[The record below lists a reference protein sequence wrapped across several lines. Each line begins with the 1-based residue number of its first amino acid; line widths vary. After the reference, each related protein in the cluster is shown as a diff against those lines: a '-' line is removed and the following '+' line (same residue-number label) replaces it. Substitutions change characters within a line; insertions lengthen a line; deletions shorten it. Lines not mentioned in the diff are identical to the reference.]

1 MHIEKISEIIA
12 HFIGLFEMTTEEMRA
27 RTKYAEGAG
36 PDEDG
41 PALPDQDA
49 FTAGFSSNLLL
60 KDYDPGI
67 TYKSGSYDIEYGPA
81 HHLGRIFEESL
92 EKLAAIA
99 AKDIPL
105 PHFGEA
111 TDIVLSGEPELNVFA
126 GPGSAISHV
135 LQVNV
140 LYDDDYLDMT
150 DGIHAPR
157 DTAFVIERL
166 AEFSTK
172 AEVFTPFSDLHRTDT
187 YDGALK
193 IAQDLENYIQNARN
207 TEDSGDTENTEN
219 TEDSGTALLSA
230 DATHSFIRVDPE
242 VNSVYVNGKV
252 EAEIPVLDDFLPDRG
267 LAKIPEEPDDSNS
280 SVNSS
285 VEQTDPSGSS
295 LDVTAGANVVVN
307 VASVINTG
315 VIASVTAIMGDYH
328 QIDAVSQSFVY
339 SDNDEID
346 SALRSSGHSAE
357 EAGTVAK
364 NIAIF
369 QQSTFEASNY
379 AETDAADPTFP
390 TSWRVSVIDG
400 NVCFVQ
406 WVEQY
411 HFVSDNDTMTVTT
424 SGSETTVLTGGN
436 TAINLSSFFG
446 MGMQYDLVIIGGNVL
461 DINSITQI
469 SLLYDN
475 DWVRAEDGADPGA
488 DIQTGNNL
496 IWNFASIH
504 NVGTGSPFEA
514 MPDYMVETQKAIEDR
529 DPNMPE
535 GLSFDVNFQG
545 YAGLNVLYITGNL
558 YDMTIIKQV
567 SILGDSD
574 DVTQAASTLL
584 ENNPGATV
592 TIDTGSNAV
601 VNIAEIIDYDS
612 FGQTTY
618 LAGQLYSDAILIQG
632 GLVEHD
638 TTQPQPA
645 DDRLANEVIAFL
657 DDDDPSGGDS
667 ADGVINAG
675 HDLSWSSHPVDVMQ
689 AMTA

>member
-36 PDEDG
+36 PGEDG

-49 FTAGFSSNLLL
+49 FTAGFSSHLLL

-67 TYKSGSYDIEYGPA
+67 IYKSGSYDIEYGPA
-81 HHLGRIFEESL
+81 HHLGRVFEESL

-99 AKDIPL
+99 ARDIRL

-111 TDIVLSGEPELNVFA
+111 TDIVLSDEPELNVFA
-126 GPGSAISHV
+126 GPGSGISHV

-172 AEVFTPFSDLHRTDT
+172 AEVFTPFSDLQRIDT

-193 IAQDLENYIQNARN
+193 IAQDLENYIQNAQN
-207 TEDSGDTENTEN
+207 TEDSGDTED
-219 TEDSGTALLSA
+219 TEDSGATSPSA

-242 VNSVYVNGKV
+242 INSIYVNGKV

-280 SVNSS
+280 SVG
-285 VEQTDPSGSS
+285 QTEPSGNS

-307 VASVINTG
+307 VAAVINTG
-315 VIASVTAIMGDYH
+315 VIASVTAVMGDYH

-346 SALRSSGHSAE
+346 AALRSSGHSAE
-357 EAGTVAK
+357 EAGTIAK
-364 NIAIF
+364 NIAVF
-369 QQSTFEASNY
+369 QQSTFDTSSH
-379 AETDAADPTFP
+379 AEIDAADPTFP

-400 NVCFVQ
+400 DVSFVQ

-436 TAINLSSFFG
+436 TSINFSSFFG

-475 DWVRAEDGADPGA
+475 DWVRAEDSA

-584 ENNPGATV
+584 KNNPDAMV

-612 FGQTTY
+612 FGQTIY

-667 ADGVINAG
+667 ADGLINAG

>member
-12 HFIGLFEMTTEEMRA
+12 HFIGVFEMTIDEMRL
-27 RTKYAEGAG
+27 RTNYAEGAG
-36 PDEDG
+36 PGADG

-49 FTAGFSSNLLL
+49 FTAAFSSDFQL
-60 KDYDPGI
+60 KDYDPGVI
-67 TYKSGSYDIEYGPA
+67 YQSGSYEIEYGPTR
-81 HHLGRIFEESL
+81 HVGRVLEESV

-105 PHFGEA
+105 PHFGDP
-111 TDIVLSGEPELNVFA
+111 TDIVLSDEPELTVFA

-150 DGIHAPR
+150 NGIHAPR
-157 DTAFVIERL
+157 DTSFVIERL
-166 AEFSTK
+166 ADFSAK
-172 AEVFTPFSDLHRTDT
+172 AEIFTPFSSLHRIDT

-193 IAQDLENYIQNARN
+193 IAEDIETYIQNAQ
-207 TEDSGDTENTEN
+207 N
-219 TEDSGTALLSA
+219 TEDSGTTSLST
-230 DATHSFIRVDPE
+230 DPTHHFVTTDLVGDDPII
-242 VNSVYVNGKV
+242 YVNGKRQ
-252 EAEIPVLDDFLPDRG
+252 ADIPVLDDFLPDRG
-267 LAKIPEEPDDSNS
+267 LAKLQEEADDS
-280 SVNSS
+280 NSS
-285 VEQTDPSGSS
+285 VEQTDPSGNS
-295 LDVTAGANVVVN
+295 LDVTAGANFVVN
-307 VASVINTG
+307 IASVINTG
-315 VIASVTAIMGDYH
+315 VITSVTAVMGNYH
-328 QIDAVSQSFVY
+328 QIDAVSQAFVY
-339 SDNDEID
+339 SDNDEIA
-346 SALRSSGHSAE
+346 STLRSSGHSAE
-357 EAGTVAK
+357 EAGTIAK
-364 NIAIF
+364 NIAVF
-369 QQSTFEASNY
+369 ENSTFAASSH
-379 AETDAADPTFP
+379 ADTDAADPTFP
-390 TSWRVSVIDG
+390 NSWRVNVIDG
-400 NVCFVQ
+400 DVSFVQ
-406 WVEQY
+406 WTEQY
-411 HFVSDNDTMTVTT
+411 HFISDNDTMTVTT
-424 SGSETTVLTGGN
+424 SGSEATVLTGGN
-436 TAINLSSFFG
+436 TSINLSSFFG

-475 DWVRAEDGADPGA
+475 DWVRAEDGVDPGA

-504 NVGTGSPFEA
+504 NVGTGTPFEA
-514 MPDYMVETQKAIEDR
+514 MPDYMIEAQKAIEDR

-584 ENNPGATV
+584 GNNPDATV

-601 VNIAEIIDYDS
+601 INIAEIVDYDS

-638 TTQPQPA
+638 ATQPQSA

-657 DDDDPSGGDS
+657 DDDDPTGGCS

-675 HDLSWSSHPVDVMQ
+675 HDLSWSSAHPADVMQ
-689 AMTA
+689 AMVA

>member
-12 HFIGLFEMTTEEMRA
+12 HFIGLFEMTTDEMRL
-27 RTKYAEGAG
+27 RTNYAEGAG
-36 PDEDG
+36 PGADG

-49 FTAGFSSNLLL
+49 FTAAFSSDLQL

-67 TYKSGSYDIEYGPA
+67 NYKSGSYEIEFGPA
-81 HHLGRIFEESL
+81 RHFGRVFEESL

-99 AKDIPL
+99 GKDIPL
-105 PHFGEA
+105 PHFGDP
-111 TDIVLSGEPELNVFA
+111 TDIVLTDEPELTVFA

-135 LQVNV
+135 LQVNA

-150 DGIHAPR
+150 DGVHAPR
-157 DTAFVIERL
+157 DTSFVIERL
-166 AEFSTK
+166 ADFSTK
-172 AEVFTPFSDLHRTDT
+172 AEIFTPFASLHRTDT

-193 IAQDLENYIQNARN
+193 VAEDLEVYIQNAQ
-207 TEDSGDTENTEN
+207 N
-219 TEDSGTALLSA
+219 TEDSGTTSLGT
-230 DATHSFIRVDPE
+230 DATHEFVRLDPG
-242 VNSVYVNGKV
+242 VNDTVYINGK
-252 EAEIPVLDDFLPDRG
+252 AETDIPVLDDFLPDRG
-267 LAKIPEEPDDSNS
+267 LAKLPEEPDDSNT
-280 SVNSS
+280 S
-285 VEQTDPSGSS
+285 VEQDDPSGNS
-295 LDVTAGANVVVN
+295 LEVTAGANLVVN

-315 VIASVTAIMGDYH
+315 VITSVTAVMGNYH
-328 QIDAVSQSFVY
+328 QVDAISQAFVY
-339 SDNDEID
+339 SDNDEIASTLHSSD
-346 SALRSSGHSAE
+346 RSGEAAE
-357 EAGTVAK
+357 TIAK
-364 NIAIF
+364 NIALF
-369 QQSTFEASNY
+369 EHSTFEASSH
-379 AETDAADPTFP
+379 ADTDATEPTFP
-390 TSWRVSVIDG
+390 NSWRVSVIDG
-400 NVCFVQ
+400 DVSFVQ
-406 WVEQY
+406 WIEQY
-411 HFVSDNDTMTVTT
+411 QFVTDNDTMTVIT

-436 TAINLSSFFG
+436 TSINFSSFFG

-475 DWVRAEDGADPGA
+475 DWVRAEDGVDPGA
-488 DIQTGNNL
+488 DIQTGDNL

-504 NVGTGSPFEA
+504 NVGTDSPFAA
-514 MPDYMVETQKAIEDR
+514 MPDYMAATQKAIEDR

-567 SILGDSD
+567 TILGDSD
-574 DVTQAASTLL
+574 DVTLAASTIL
-584 ENNPGATV
+584 ENNPDATV

-601 VNIAEIIDYDS
+601 VNIAEIVDYDS

-645 DDRLANEVIAFL
+645 DDRLANEVIAFF
-657 DDDDPSGGDS
+657 DNDDPAGGDC

-675 HDLSWSSHPVDVMQ
+675 NDFSWSSTHPADVMQ
-689 AMTA
+689 AMVA

>member
-12 HFIGLFEMTTEEMRA
+12 HFIGLFEMTTDEMRL
-27 RTKYAEGAG
+27 RTNYAEGAG
-36 PDEDG
+36 PGADG

-49 FTAGFSSNLLL
+49 FTAAFSSDLQL

-67 TYKSGSYDIEYGPA
+67 NYKSGSYEIEFGPA
-81 HHLGRIFEESL
+81 RHFGRVFEESL

-99 AKDIPL
+99 GKDIPL
-105 PHFGEA
+105 PHFGDP
-111 TDIVLSGEPELNVFA
+111 TDIVLTDEPELTVFA

-135 LQVNV
+135 LQVNA

-150 DGIHAPR
+150 DGVHAPR
-157 DTAFVIERL
+157 DTSFVIERL
-166 AEFSTK
+166 ADFSTK
-172 AEVFTPFSDLHRTDT
+172 AEIFTPFASLHRTDT

-193 IAQDLENYIQNARN
+193 VAEDLEVYIQNAQ
-207 TEDSGDTENTEN
+207 N
-219 TEDSGTALLSA
+219 TEDSGTTSLGT
-230 DATHSFIRVDPE
+230 DATHEFVRLDPG
-242 VNSVYVNGKV
+242 VNDTVYINGK
-252 EAEIPVLDDFLPDRG
+252 AETDIPVLDDFLPDRG
-267 LAKIPEEPDDSNS
+267 LAKLPEEPDDSNT
-280 SVNSS
+280 S
-285 VEQTDPSGSS
+285 VEQDDPSGTS
-295 LDVTAGANVVVN
+295 LEVTAGANLVVN

-315 VIASVTAIMGDYH
+315 VITSVTAVMGNYH
-328 QIDAVSQSFVY
+328 QVDAISQAFVY
-339 SDNDEID
+339 SDNDEIASTLHSSD
-346 SALRSSGHSAE
+346 RSGEAAE
-357 EAGTVAK
+357 TIAK
-364 NIAIF
+364 NIALF
-369 QQSTFEASNY
+369 EHSTFEASSH
-379 AETDAADPTFP
+379 ADTDATEPTFP
-390 TSWRVSVIDG
+390 NSWRVSVIDG
-400 NVCFVQ
+400 DVSFVQ
-406 WVEQY
+406 WIEQY
-411 HFVSDNDTMTVTT
+411 QFVTDNDTMTVIT

-436 TAINLSSFFG
+436 TSINFSSFFG

-475 DWVRAEDGADPGA
+475 DWVRAEDGVDPGA
-488 DIQTGNNL
+488 DIQTGDNL

-504 NVGTGSPFEA
+504 NVGTDSPFAA
-514 MPDYMVETQKAIEDR
+514 MPDYMAATQKAIEDR

-574 DVTQAASTLL
+574 DVTLAASTIL
-584 ENNPGATV
+584 ENNPDATV

-601 VNIAEIIDYDS
+601 VNIAEIVDYDS

-645 DDRLANEVIAFL
+645 DDRLANEVIAFF
-657 DDDDPSGGDS
+657 DNDDPAGGDC

-675 HDLSWSSHPVDVMQ
+675 NDFSWSSTHPADVMQ
-689 AMTA
+689 AMVA

>member
-12 HFIGLFEMTTEEMRA
+12 HFIGLFEMTTDEMRL
-27 RTKYAEGAG
+27 RTNYAEGAG
-36 PDEDG
+36 PGADG

-49 FTAGFSSNLLL
+49 YTAAFSSDLQL
-60 KDYDPGI
+60 KDYDPGVI
-67 TYKSGSYDIEYGPA
+67 YKSGSYDIEYGPA
-81 HHLGRIFEESL
+81 RHLGRVSEDSL

-105 PHFGEA
+105 PHFGDP
-111 TDIVLSGEPELNVFA
+111 TDIVLTDEPELTVFA
-126 GPGSAISHV
+126 GPGSAISHAI
-135 LQVNV
+135 QVNV

-150 DGIHAPR
+150 SSVHAPR
-157 DTAFVIERL
+157 DTSFVIEQL
-166 AEFSTK
+166 ADFSTK
-172 AEVFTPFSDLHRTDT
+172 AEIFTPFASLHRTDT

-193 IAQDLENYIQNARN
+193 IAEDLESYIQNAQ
-207 TEDSGDTENTEN
+207 N
-219 TEDSGTALLSA
+219 TEDSGTASLGT
-230 DATHSFIRVDPE
+230 DATHNFVRVDPE
-242 VNSVYVNGKV
+242 VNDTVYVNGK
-252 EAEIPVLDDFLPDRG
+252 AETDIPVLDDFLPDRG
-267 LAKIPEEPDDSNS
+267 LAKLQEEPYDN
-280 SVNSS
+280 NTS
-285 VEQTDPSGSS
+285 VEQTDPTGNS
-295 LDVTAGANVVVN
+295 LDVTAGANLLVN

-315 VIASVTAIMGDYH
+315 VIASVTAVMGNYH
-328 QIDAVSQSFVY
+328 QVDAISQTFVY
-339 SDNDEID
+339 SDHDEFA
-346 SALRSSGHSAE
+346 SALHASGHSAE

-364 NIAIF
+364 NIALF
-369 QQSTFEASNY
+369 EHSTFEASSH
-379 AETDAADPTFP
+379 ADTDAAEPTFP
-390 TSWRVSVIDG
+390 SSWRVSVIDG
-400 NVCFVQ
+400 DVSVVQ
-406 WVEQY
+406 WIEQY

-436 TAINLSSFFG
+436 TSINFSSFFG

-475 DWVRAEDGADPGA
+475 DWVRAEDGAD
-488 DIQTGNNL
+488 IQTGNNL

-504 NVGTGSPFEA
+504 NVGTDSPFAA
-514 MPDYMVETQKAIEDR
+514 MPDYIVETQKAIEDR

-567 SILGDSD
+567 SIFGDSD
-574 DVTQAASTLL
+574 DVTQAASAILDI
-584 ENNPGATV
+584 NPDATV

-601 VNIAEIIDYDS
+601 INIAEIVDYDS

-638 TTQPQPA
+638 TTEPQPA

-657 DDDDPSGGDS
+657 DNDDPGGSDS

-675 HDLSWSSHPVDVMQ
+675 HDFSWSSAHPADVMQ
-689 AMTA
+689 AMVA

>member
-12 HFIGLFEMTTEEMRA
+12 HFIGLFEMTTDEMRL
-27 RTKYAEGAG
+27 RTNYAEGAG
-36 PDEDG
+36 PGADG

-49 FTAGFSSNLLL
+49 YTAAFSSDLQLR
-60 KDYDPGI
+60 DYDPGVI
-67 TYKSGSYDIEYGPA
+67 YKSGSYDIEYGPA
-81 HHLGRIFEESL
+81 RHLGRVFEDSL

-105 PHFGEA
+105 PHFGDP
-111 TDIVLSGEPELNVFA
+111 TDIVLTDEPELTVFA
-126 GPGSAISHV
+126 GPGSAISHAI
-135 LQVNV
+135 QVNV

-150 DGIHAPR
+150 SSVHAPR
-157 DTAFVIERL
+157 DTSFVIEQL
-166 AEFSTK
+166 ADFSTK
-172 AEVFTPFSDLHRTDT
+172 AEIFTPFASLHRTDT

-193 IAQDLENYIQNARN
+193 IAEDLESYIQNAQ
-207 TEDSGDTENTEN
+207 N
-219 TEDSGTALLSA
+219 TEDSGTTSLGT
-230 DATHSFIRVDPE
+230 DATHNFVRVDPE
-242 VNSVYVNGKV
+242 VNDTVYVNGK
-252 EAEIPVLDDFLPDRG
+252 AETDIPVLDDFLPDRG
-267 LAKIPEEPDDSNS
+267 LAKLQEEPYDN
-280 SVNSS
+280 NTS
-285 VEQTDPSGSS
+285 VEQTDPTGNS
-295 LDVTAGANVVVN
+295 LDVTAGANLLVN

-315 VIASVTAIMGDYH
+315 VIASVTAVMGNYH
-328 QIDAVSQSFVY
+328 QVDAISQTFVY
-339 SDNDEID
+339 SDHDEFA
-346 SALRSSGHSAE
+346 SALHASGHSAE

-364 NIAIF
+364 NIALF
-369 QQSTFEASNY
+369 EHSTFEASSH
-379 AETDAADPTFP
+379 ADTDAAEPTFP
-390 TSWRVSVIDG
+390 SSWRVSVIDG
-400 NVCFVQ
+400 DVSFVQ
-406 WVEQY
+406 WIEQY

-436 TAINLSSFFG
+436 TSIDFSSFFG

-475 DWVRAEDGADPGA
+475 DCVLAEDGA

-504 NVGTGSPFEA
+504 NVGTDSPFAA
-514 MPDYMVETQKAIEDR
+514 MPDYIVETQKAIEDR

-574 DVTQAASTLL
+574 DVTQAASAILDI
-584 ENNPGATV
+584 NPDATV

-601 VNIAEIIDYDS
+601 INIAEIVDYDS

-638 TTQPQPA
+638 TTEPQPA

-657 DDDDPSGGDS
+657 DNDDPGGSDS

-675 HDLSWSSHPVDVMQ
+675 HDFSWSSAHPADVMQ
-689 AMTA
+689 AMVA

>member
-36 PDEDG
+36 PGEDG

-49 FTAGFSSNLLL
+49 FTSAFSSNLQL

-67 TYKSGSYDIEYGPA
+67 IYNSGSYEIEFGPA
-81 HHLGRIFEESL
+81 RHLGRVFEESL

-105 PHFGEA
+105 PHFGSP
-111 TDIVLSGEPELNVFA
+111 TDIVLSDEPELNVFA
-126 GPGSAISHV
+126 GPGSSISHV

-150 DGIHAPR
+150 DGIHAAR
-157 DTAFVIERL
+157 DTSFVIERL
-166 AEFSTK
+166 AEFSTA
-172 AEVFTPFSDLHRTDT
+172 AELYTPFSDLHRTDT

-193 IAQDLENYIQNARN
+193 IAQDIENYIQNAKN
-207 TEDSGDTENTEN
+207 TEDGKDSEDSGDSEATP
-219 TEDSGTALLSA
+219 LSA
-230 DATHSFIRVDPE
+230 DATHDFIRIDPE
-242 VNSVYVNGKV
+242 VNGAVYINGKV
-252 EAEIPVLDDFLPDRG
+252 EADIPVLDDFLPDRG
-267 LAKIPEEPDDSNS
+267 LAKLPEEPDDSNS
-280 SVNSS
+280 SV
-285 VEQTDPSGSS
+285 EQTDPGGNS

-315 VIASVTAIMGDYH
+315 VIASVTAVMGNYH
-328 QIDAVSQSFVY
+328 QVDAVSQSFVY
-339 SDNDEID
+339 SDHDEIA
-346 SALRSSGHSAE
+346 SALCSSGYSAE

-364 NIAIF
+364 NIAVF
-369 QQSTFEASNY
+369 QQSTFEASSH

-400 NVCFVQ
+400 DVSFVQ

-411 HFVSDNDTMTVTT
+411 HFISDNDTMTVTT

-436 TAINLSSFFG
+436 TSINFSSFFG

-475 DWVRAEDGADPGA
+475 DWVRAENDADPGA
-488 DIQTGNNL
+488 DIETGNNL

-504 NVGTGSPFEA
+504 NVGTGSFEA
-514 MPDYMVETQKAIEDR
+514 MPDYMVEAQKAIEDH

-535 GLSFDVNFQG
+535 GLSFDANFQG

-574 DVTQAASTLL
+574 DVTLAASTLI
-584 ENNPGATV
+584 ENNPDATV

-601 VNIAEIIDYDS
+601 INIAEIVDYDS
-612 FGQTTY
+612 FGDTTY

-657 DDDDPSGGDS
+657 DDDDPAGGDS

-675 HDLSWSSHPVDVMQ
+675 HDLSWSSGHPDVMQ
-689 AMTA
+689 AMVA

>member
-12 HFIGLFEMTTEEMRA
+12 HFIGLFEMTTDEMRL
-27 RTKYAEGAG
+27 RTNYAEGAG
-36 PDEDG
+36 PGADG

-49 FTAGFSSNLLL
+49 YTAAFSSDLQL
-60 KDYDPGI
+60 KDYDPGVI
-67 TYKSGSYDIEYGPA
+67 YKSASYDIEYGPA
-81 HHLGRIFEESL
+81 RHLGRVFEDSI

-105 PHFGEA
+105 PHFGDP
-111 TDIVLSGEPELNVFA
+111 TDIVLTDEPELTVFA
-126 GPGSAISHV
+126 GPGSAISHAI
-135 LQVNV
+135 QVNV

-150 DGIHAPR
+150 SSVHASR
-157 DTAFVIERL
+157 DMSFVIEQL
-166 AEFSTK
+166 ADLSTK
-172 AEVFTPFSDLHRTDT
+172 AEIFTPFASLHRTDT

-193 IAQDLENYIQNARN
+193 IAEDLESYIQNAQ
-207 TEDSGDTENTEN
+207 N
-219 TEDSGTALLSA
+219 TEDSGTTSLGT
-230 DATHSFIRVDPE
+230 DATHNFVRVDPE
-242 VNSVYVNGKV
+242 VNDTVYVNGK
-252 EAEIPVLDDFLPDRG
+252 AETDIPVLDDFLPDRG
-267 LAKIPEEPDDSNS
+267 LAKLQEEPDDN
-280 SVNSS
+280 NTS
-285 VEQTDPSGSS
+285 VEQTDPTGNS
-295 LDVTAGANVVVN
+295 LDVTAGANLLVN

-315 VIASVTAIMGDYH
+315 VIASVTAVMGNYH
-328 QIDAVSQSFVY
+328 QVDAISQTFVY
-339 SDNDEID
+339 SDHDEFA
-346 SALRSSGHSAE
+346 SALHASGHSAE

-364 NIAIF
+364 NIALF
-369 QQSTFEASNY
+369 EHSTFEASSH
-379 AETDAADPTFP
+379 ADTDAAEPTFP
-390 TSWRVSVIDG
+390 SSWRVSVIDG
-400 NVCFVQ
+400 DVSVVQ
-406 WVEQY
+406 WIEQY

-436 TAINLSSFFG
+436 TSINFSSFFG

-475 DWVRAEDGADPGA
+475 DWVRAEDGAD
-488 DIQTGNNL
+488 IQTGNNL

-504 NVGTGSPFEA
+504 NVGTDSPFAA
-514 MPDYMVETQKAIEDR
+514 MPDYIVETQKAIEDR

-574 DVTQAASTLL
+574 DVTQAASAILDI
-584 ENNPGATV
+584 NPDATV

-601 VNIAEIIDYDS
+601 INIAEIVDYDS

-638 TTQPQPA
+638 TTEPQPA

-657 DDDDPSGGDS
+657 DNDDPGGSDS
-667 ADGVINAG
+667 EDGVINAG
-675 HDLSWSSHPVDVMQ
+675 HDFSWSSAHPADVMQ
-689 AMTA
+689 AMVA

>member
-36 PDEDG
+36 AGEDG
-41 PALPDQDA
+41 PVLPDQDA
-49 FTAGFSSNLLL
+49 FTAAFTSNLQL
-60 KDYDPGI
+60 KDYDPEVI
-67 TYKSGSYDIEYGPA
+67 YKSGSYEIEFGPSR
-81 HHLGRIFEESL
+81 HLGRVFEESI

-99 AKDIPL
+99 ARDIPL
-105 PHFGEA
+105 PHFGSP
-111 TDIVLSGEPELNVFA
+111 TDIVLSDEPELNVFA

-150 DGIHAPR
+150 DGIHAAR
-157 DTAFVIERL
+157 DTSFVTERL
-166 AEFSTK
+166 AEFGTK
-172 AEVFTPFSDLHRTDT
+172 AEVFTPFSDLHRTDS

-193 IAQDLENYIQNARN
+193 IAQELESYIQNARDAQDAEKVQN
-207 TEDSGDTENTEN
+207 ENS
-219 TEDSGTALLSA
+219 EDSGTTPPST
-230 DATHSFIRVDPE
+230 DATHDFIRLDPE
-242 VNSVYVNGKV
+242 VNGPVYVNGKI

-267 LAKIPEEPDDSNS
+267 LAKIPEEPDDSH
-280 SVNSS
+280 SS
-285 VEQTDPSGSS
+285 VEHTDPSGNS
-295 LDVTAGANVVVN
+295 LEVTAGANFVIN
-307 VASVINTG
+307 VASVINTA
-315 VIASVTAIMGDYH
+315 VITSVTAVMGDYH
-328 QIDAVSQSFVY
+328 QVDAVSQSFVY
-339 SDNDEID
+339 SDNDDIA
-346 SALRSSGHSAE
+346 SALRASAHSAE

-364 NIAIF
+364 NIAVF
-369 QQSTFEASNY
+369 QQSTFEASSH

-400 NVCFVQ
+400 DVSFVQ
-406 WVEQY
+406 WIEQY

-488 DIQTGNNL
+488 DIETGDNL

-558 YDMTIIKQV
+558 YDMTVIKQV

-584 ENNPGATV
+584 KNNPDATV

-638 TTQPQPA
+638 TTQPHQA

-657 DDDDPSGGDS
+657 NDDDPAGGDS

-675 HDLSWSSHPVDVMQ
+675 HDLSWSSAHPADVMQ
-689 AMTA
+689 AVVA

>member
-12 HFIGLFEMTTEEMRA
+12 HFIGLFEMTTDEMRL
-27 RTKYAEGAG
+27 RTNYAEGAG
-36 PDEDG
+36 PGADG

-49 FTAGFSSNLLL
+49 FTAAFSSDLQL

-67 TYKSGSYDIEYGPA
+67 DYKSGSYEIEFGPA
-81 HHLGRIFEESL
+81 RHFGRVFEESL

-99 AKDIPL
+99 GKDIPL
-105 PHFGEA
+105 PHFGDP
-111 TDIVLSGEPELNVFA
+111 TDIVLTDEPELTIFA

-135 LQVNV
+135 LQVNA

-150 DGIHAPR
+150 DGVHAPR
-157 DTAFVIERL
+157 DTSFVIEQL
-166 AEFSTK
+166 ADFSTK
-172 AEVFTPFSDLHRTDT
+172 AEIFTPFASLHRTDT

-193 IAQDLENYIQNARN
+193 VAEDLEVYIQNAQ
-207 TEDSGDTENTEN
+207 N
-219 TEDSGTALLSA
+219 TEDSGTTSLRT
-230 DATHSFIRVDPE
+230 DATHEFVRLDPG
-242 VNSVYVNGKV
+242 VNDTVYINGK
-252 EAEIPVLDDFLPDRG
+252 AETDMPVLDDFLPDRG
-267 LAKIPEEPDDSNS
+267 LAKLPEEPDDSNT
-280 SVNSS
+280 S
-285 VEQTDPSGSS
+285 VEQDDPSGNS
-295 LDVTAGANVVVN
+295 LEVTAGANLVVN

-315 VIASVTAIMGDYH
+315 VITSVTAVMGNYH
-328 QIDAVSQSFVY
+328 QVDAISQAFVY
-339 SDNDEID
+339 SDNDEIASTLHSSD
-346 SALRSSGHSAE
+346 RSGEAAE
-357 EAGTVAK
+357 TIAK
-364 NIAIF
+364 NIALF
-369 QQSTFEASNY
+369 EHSTFEASSHTD
-379 AETDAADPTFP
+379 TDAAEPTFP
-390 TSWRVSVIDG
+390 NSWRVSVIDG
-400 NVCFVQ
+400 DVSFVQ
-406 WVEQY
+406 WIEQY
-411 HFVSDNDTMTVTT
+411 HFVTDNDTMTVTT
-424 SGSETTVLTGGN
+424 SGSESTVLTGGN
-436 TAINLSSFFG
+436 TSINFSSFFQ
-446 MGMQYDLVIIGGNVL
+446 MGLQYDLVIIGGNVL

-475 DWVRAEDGADPGA
+475 DWVRAQDGVDPGA
-488 DIQTGNNL
+488 DIQTGDNL

-504 NVGTGSPFEA
+504 NVGTDSPFAA
-514 MPDYMVETQKAIEDR
+514 MPDYMAATQKAIEDR

-574 DVTQAASTLL
+574 DVTLAASTIL
-584 ENNPGATV
+584 ENNPDATV

-601 VNIAEIIDYDS
+601 VNIAEIVDYDS

-657 DDDDPSGGDS
+657 DNDDPAGGDC

-675 HDLSWSSHPVDVMQ
+675 NDFSWSSTHPADVMQ
-689 AMTA
+689 AMVA

>member
-36 PDEDG
+36 PGEDG

-49 FTAGFSSNLLL
+49 FTAGFSSHLLL

-67 TYKSGSYDIEYGPA
+67 IYKSGSYDIEYGPA
-81 HHLGRIFEESL
+81 HHLGRVFEESL

-99 AKDIPL
+99 ARDIRL

-111 TDIVLSGEPELNVFA
+111 TDIVLSDEPELNVFA
-126 GPGSAISHV
+126 GPGSGISHV

-172 AEVFTPFSDLHRTDT
+172 AEVFTPFSDLQRIDT

-193 IAQDLENYIQNARN
+193 IAQDLENYIQNAQN
-207 TEDSGDTENTEN
+207 TEDSGDTED
-219 TEDSGTALLSA
+219 TEDSGATSSSA

-242 VNSVYVNGKV
+242 INSIYVNGKV

-280 SVNSS
+280 SVG
-285 VEQTDPSGSS
+285 QTEPSGNS

-307 VASVINTG
+307 VAAVINTG
-315 VIASVTAIMGDYH
+315 VIASVTAVMGDYH

-346 SALRSSGHSAE
+346 AALRSSGHSAE
-357 EAGTVAK
+357 EAGTIAK
-364 NIAIF
+364 NIAVF
-369 QQSTFEASNY
+369 QQSTFDTSSH
-379 AETDAADPTFP
+379 AEIDAADPTFP

-400 NVCFVQ
+400 DVSFVQ

-436 TAINLSSFFG
+436 TSINFSSFFG

-475 DWVRAEDGADPGA
+475 DWVRAEDGA

-584 ENNPGATV
+584 KNNPDAMV

-612 FGQTTY
+612 FGQTIY

-667 ADGVINAG
+667 ADGLINAG

>member
-27 RTKYAEGAG
+27 RTKFAEGTGAG
-36 PDEDG
+36 DDG
-41 PALPDQDA
+41 PVLPDQDA
-49 FTAGFSSNLLL
+49 FTAAFTSNLQL
-60 KDYDPGI
+60 KDYDPEI
-67 TYKSGSYDIEYGPA
+67 IYKGGSYEIEFGPSR
-81 HHLGRIFEESL
+81 HLGRVFEESI

-99 AKDIPL
+99 ARDIPL
-105 PHFGEA
+105 PHFGSP
-111 TDIVLSGEPELNVFA
+111 TDIVLSNEPELNVFA

-150 DGIHAPR
+150 DGNHAAR
-157 DTAFVIERL
+157 DTSFVTERL
-166 AEFSTK
+166 AEFGTK
-172 AEVFTPFSDLHRTDT
+172 AEVFTPFSDLHRTDS

-193 IAQDLENYIQNARN
+193 IAQDLESYIHNARDTKDAAN
-207 TEDSGDTENTEN
+207 VQDEDSESCGATPPST
-219 TEDSGTALLSA
+219 
-230 DATHSFIRVDPE
+230 DATHDFIRLDPE
-242 VNSVYVNGKV
+242 VNGPVYVNGKI

-267 LAKIPEEPDDSNS
+267 LAKLPEEPDDSNS
-280 SVNSS
+280 SV
-285 VEQTDPSGSS
+285 EQTDPSGNS
-295 LDVTAGANVVVN
+295 LEVTAGANFVIN
-307 VASVINTG
+307 VASVINTA
-315 VIASVTAIMGDYH
+315 VITSVTAVMGDYH
-328 QIDAVSQSFVY
+328 QVDAVSQSFVY
-339 SDNDEID
+339 SDNDDIA
-346 SALRSSGHSAE
+346 SALRASAHSAE

-364 NIAIF
+364 NIAVF
-369 QQSTFEASNY
+369 QQSTFEASSH

-400 NVCFVQ
+400 DVSFVQ

-436 TAINLSSFFG
+436 TSINLSSFFG

-488 DIQTGNNL
+488 DIETGDNL

-504 NVGTGSPFEA
+504 NVGAGSPFEA
-514 MPDYMVETQKAIEDR
+514 MPDYMIETQKAIEDR

-558 YDMTIIKQV
+558 YDMTVIKQV

-584 ENNPGATV
+584 KNNPDATV

-638 TTQPQPA
+638 TTQPHQA

-657 DDDDPSGGDS
+657 NDDDPAAGDS

-675 HDLSWSSHPVDVMQ
+675 HDLSWSSAHPADVMQ
-689 AMTA
+689 AVVA

>member
-12 HFIGLFEMTTEEMRA
+12 HFIGLFEMTTDEMRL
-27 RTKYAEGAG
+27 RTNYAEGAG
-36 PDEDG
+36 PGADG
-41 PALPDQDA
+41 PVLPDQDA
-49 FTAGFSSNLLL
+49 YTAAFSSDLQLQ
-60 KDYDPGI
+60 DYDPGVI
-67 TYKSGSYDIEYGPA
+67 YKSGSYDIEYGPA
-81 HHLGRIFEESL
+81 RHLGRVFEDSL

-105 PHFGEA
+105 PHFGDPS
-111 TDIVLSGEPELNVFA
+111 DIVLTDEPELTVFA

-140 LYDDDYLDMT
+140 LYDDDHLDMT
-150 DGIHAPR
+150 DGFHAPR
-157 DTAFVIERL
+157 DTSFVIERL
-166 AEFSTK
+166 AEFSTQ
-172 AEVFTPFSDLHRTDT
+172 AEIFAPFAGLHRTDT

-193 IAQDLENYIQNARN
+193 IAEDIESYIQNAQN
-207 TEDSGDTENTEN
+207 TEDR
-219 TEDSGTALLSA
+219 GTTSPST
-230 DATHSFIRVDPE
+230 DATHHFVTTDPAGDGPT
-242 VNSVYVNGKV
+242 VYVNG
-252 EAEIPVLDDFLPDRG
+252 ERQADIPVLDDFLPDRG
-267 LAKIPEEPDDSNS
+267 LAKLQEEPDDS
-280 SVNSS
+280 NSS
-285 VEQTDPSGSS
+285 VEQTDPSGNS
-295 LDVTAGANVVVN
+295 LDVTAGANLLVN

-315 VIASVTAIMGDYH
+315 VITSVTAVMGNYH
-328 QIDAVSQSFVY
+328 QIDAISQAFVY
-339 SDNDEID
+339 SDNDEIA
-346 SALRSSGHSAE
+346 STLRSSGHSAE
-357 EAGTVAK
+357 EAGTIAK
-364 NIAIF
+364 NIAVF
-369 QQSTFEASNY
+369 ENSTFAASSH
-379 AETDAADPTFP
+379 ADTDAAEPTFP
-390 TSWRVSVIDG
+390 NSWRVSVIDG
-400 NVCFVQ
+400 DVSFVQ
-406 WVEQY
+406 WIEQY
-411 HFVSDNDTMTVTT
+411 HFVSDNDTMTVTA
-424 SGSETTVLTGGN
+424 SGSEATVLTGGN
-436 TAINLSSFFG
+436 TSINFSSFFG

-475 DWVRAEDGADPGA
+475 DWVRAGDGVDPGA

-504 NVGTGSPFEA
+504 NVGTDSPFAA
-514 MPDYMVETQKAIEDR
+514 MPDYMVEAQKAIEDR

-574 DVTQAASTLL
+574 DVTQAASAILD
-584 ENNPGATV
+584 NNPDATV

-601 VNIAEIIDYDS
+601 INIAEIVDYDS

-657 DDDDPSGGDS
+657 DNDDPGGSDS

-675 HDLSWSSHPVDVMQ
+675 HDFSWSSAHPTDVMQ
-689 AMTA
+689 AMVA

>member
-12 HFIGLFEMTTEEMRA
+12 HFIGLFEMTTDEMRL
-27 RTKYAEGAG
+27 RTNYAEGAG
-36 PDEDG
+36 PGADG

-49 FTAGFSSNLLL
+49 FTAAFSSDLQL

-67 TYKSGSYDIEYGPA
+67 NYKSGSYEIEFGPA
-81 HHLGRIFEESL
+81 RHFGRVFEESL

-99 AKDIPL
+99 GKDIPL
-105 PHFGEA
+105 PHFGDP
-111 TDIVLSGEPELNVFA
+111 TDIVLTDEPELTVFA

-135 LQVNV
+135 LQVNA

-150 DGIHAPR
+150 DGVHAPR
-157 DTAFVIERL
+157 DTSFVIERL
-166 AEFSTK
+166 ADFSTK
-172 AEVFTPFSDLHRTDT
+172 AEIFTPFASLHRTDT

-193 IAQDLENYIQNARN
+193 VAEDLEVYIQTAQ
-207 TEDSGDTENTEN
+207 N
-219 TEDSGTALLSA
+219 TEDSGTTSLGT
-230 DATHSFIRVDPE
+230 DATHEFVRLDPG
-242 VNSVYVNGKV
+242 VNDTVYINGK
-252 EAEIPVLDDFLPDRG
+252 AETDIPVLDDFLPDRG
-267 LAKIPEEPDDSNS
+267 LAKLPEEPDDSNT
-280 SVNSS
+280 S
-285 VEQTDPSGSS
+285 VEQDDPSGNS
-295 LDVTAGANVVVN
+295 LEVTAGANLVVN

-315 VIASVTAIMGDYH
+315 VITSVTAVMGNYH
-328 QIDAVSQSFVY
+328 QVDAISQAFVY
-339 SDNDEID
+339 SDNDEIASTLHSSD
-346 SALRSSGHSAE
+346 RSGEAAE
-357 EAGTVAK
+357 TIAK
-364 NIAIF
+364 NIALF
-369 QQSTFEASNY
+369 EHSTFEASSH
-379 AETDAADPTFP
+379 ADTDAAEPTFP
-390 TSWRVSVIDG
+390 NSWRVSVIDG
-400 NVCFVQ
+400 DVSFVQ
-406 WVEQY
+406 WIEQY
-411 HFVSDNDTMTVTT
+411 QFVTDNDTMTVIT

-436 TAINLSSFFG
+436 TSINFSSFFG

-475 DWVRAEDGADPGA
+475 DWVRAEDGVDPGA
-488 DIQTGNNL
+488 DIQTGDNL

-504 NVGTGSPFEA
+504 NVGTDSPFAA
-514 MPDYMVETQKAIEDR
+514 MPDYMAATQKAIEDR

-574 DVTQAASTLL
+574 DVTLAASTIL
-584 ENNPGATV
+584 ENNPDATV

-601 VNIAEIIDYDS
+601 VNIAEIVDYDS

-645 DDRLANEVIAFL
+645 DDRLANEVIAFF
-657 DDDDPSGGDS
+657 DNDDPAGGDC

-675 HDLSWSSHPVDVMQ
+675 NDFSWSSTHPADVMQ
-689 AMTA
+689 AMVA

>member
-12 HFIGLFEMTTEEMRA
+12 HFIGLFEMTTDEMRL
-27 RTKYAEGAG
+27 RTNYAEGAG
-36 PDEDG
+36 PGADG

-49 FTAGFSSNLLL
+49 YTAAFSSDLQL
-60 KDYDPGI
+60 KDYDPGVI
-67 TYKSGSYDIEYGPA
+67 YKSASYDIEYGPA
-81 HHLGRIFEESL
+81 RHLGRVFEDSI

-105 PHFGEA
+105 PHFGDP
-111 TDIVLSGEPELNVFA
+111 TDIVLTDEPELTVFA
-126 GPGSAISHV
+126 GPGSAISHAI
-135 LQVNV
+135 QVNV

-150 DGIHAPR
+150 SSVHASR
-157 DTAFVIERL
+157 DTSFVIEQL
-166 AEFSTK
+166 ADLSTK
-172 AEVFTPFSDLHRTDT
+172 AENFTPFASLHRTDT

-193 IAQDLENYIQNARN
+193 IAEDLESYIQNAQ
-207 TEDSGDTENTEN
+207 N
-219 TEDSGTALLSA
+219 TEDSGTTSLGT
-230 DATHSFIRVDPE
+230 DATHNFVRVDPE
-242 VNSVYVNGKV
+242 VNDTVYVNGK
-252 EAEIPVLDDFLPDRG
+252 AETDIPVLDDFLPDRG
-267 LAKIPEEPDDSNS
+267 LAKLQEEPDDN
-280 SVNSS
+280 NTS
-285 VEQTDPSGSS
+285 VEQTDPTGNS
-295 LDVTAGANVVVN
+295 LDVTAGANLLVN

-315 VIASVTAIMGDYH
+315 VIASVTAVMGNYH
-328 QIDAVSQSFVY
+328 QVDAISQTFVY
-339 SDNDEID
+339 SDHDEFA
-346 SALRSSGHSAE
+346 SALHASGHSAE

-364 NIAIF
+364 NIALF
-369 QQSTFEASNY
+369 EHSTFEASSH
-379 AETDAADPTFP
+379 ADTDAAEPTFP
-390 TSWRVSVIDG
+390 SSWRVSVIDG
-400 NVCFVQ
+400 DVSVVQ
-406 WVEQY
+406 WIEQY

-436 TAINLSSFFG
+436 TSINFSSFFG

-475 DWVRAEDGADPGA
+475 DWVRAEDGAD
-488 DIQTGNNL
+488 IQTGNNL

-504 NVGTGSPFEA
+504 NVGTDSPFAA
-514 MPDYMVETQKAIEDR
+514 MPDYIVETQKAIEDR

-574 DVTQAASTLL
+574 DVTQAASAILDI
-584 ENNPGATV
+584 NPDATV

-601 VNIAEIIDYDS
+601 INIAEIVDYDS

-638 TTQPQPA
+638 TTEPQPA

-657 DDDDPSGGDS
+657 DNDDPGGSDS
-667 ADGVINAG
+667 EDGVINAG
-675 HDLSWSSHPVDVMQ
+675 HDFSWSSAHPADVMQ
-689 AMTA
+689 AMVA

>member
-12 HFIGLFEMTTEEMRA
+12 HFIGLFETTTEEMRA
-27 RTKYAEGAG
+27 RTNYAEGAG
-36 PDEDG
+36 PGDDG

-49 FTAGFSSNLLL
+49 FTAGFSSNLQL
-60 KDYDPGI
+60 KDYDPAI
-67 TYKSGSYDIEYGPA
+67 IYKSGSYDIEYGPA
-81 HHLGRIFEESL
+81 RHLGRVFEESI

-99 AKDIPL
+99 ARDIPL
-105 PHFGEA
+105 PHFGA
-111 TDIVLSGEPELNVFA
+111 PTDIILSDEPELNVFA

-135 LQVNV
+135 VQVNV

-157 DTAFVIERL
+157 DTSFVIERL
-166 AEFSTK
+166 AEFSTQ
-172 AEVFTPFSDLHRTDT
+172 AEIFTPFADLHRTDT

-193 IAQDLENYIQNARN
+193 IAQDLESDIQNAHN
-207 TEDSGDTENTEN
+207 SEDGGDSEDSGATPP
-219 TEDSGTALLSA
+219 SA
-230 DATHSFIRVDPE
+230 DATHDFIRIDPE
-242 VNSVYVNGKV
+242 INTAYVNGKV
-252 EAEIPVLDDFLPDRG
+252 EADIPVLDDFLPDRG
-267 LAKIPEEPDDSNS
+267 LAKLPEEPHDSNS
-280 SVNSS
+280 SV
-285 VEQTDPSGSS
+285 ELTDPSGNS
-295 LDVTAGANVVVN
+295 LEVTTGANFLVN

-315 VIASVTAIMGDYH
+315 VIASVTAVMGNYH

-339 SDNDEID
+339 SDNDEIA

-364 NIAIF
+364 NIAVF
-369 QQSTFEASNY
+369 QQSTFEASSHG
-379 AETDAADPTFP
+379 ESDAADPTFP

-400 NVCFVQ
+400 DVSFVQ

-436 TAINLSSFFG
+436 TSINLSSFFG
-446 MGMQYDLVIIGGNVL
+446 MGMQYDLVIVGGNVL

-475 DWVRAEDGADPGA
+475 DWVRAGDGAGPGA
-488 DIQTGNNL
+488 DIQTGGNL
-496 IWNFASIH
+496 IWNYASIH

-535 GLSFDVNFQG
+535 GLTFDVNFQG

-584 ENNPGATV
+584 ANNLDATV
-592 TIDTGSNAV
+592 TIDTGSNAI

-632 GLVEHD
+632 GLIEHD
-638 TTQPQPA
+638 TTQPHQA

-657 DDDDPSGGDS
+657 NDDDPAGGDS
-667 ADGVINAG
+667 ADGVLNAG
-675 HDLSWSSHPVDVMQ
+675 HDLSWSSAHPADVMQ

>member
-12 HFIGLFEMTTEEMRA
+12 HFIGLFEMTTDEMRL
-27 RTKYAEGAG
+27 RTNYAEGAG
-36 PDEDG
+36 PGADG

-49 FTAGFSSNLLL
+49 YTAAFSSDLQLR
-60 KDYDPGI
+60 DYDPGVI
-67 TYKSGSYDIEYGPA
+67 YKSGSYDIEYGPA
-81 HHLGRIFEESL
+81 RHLGRVFEDSL

-105 PHFGEA
+105 PHFGDP
-111 TDIVLSGEPELNVFA
+111 TDIVLTDEPELTVFA
-126 GPGSAISHV
+126 GPGSAISHAI
-135 LQVNV
+135 QVNV

-150 DGIHAPR
+150 SSVHAPR
-157 DTAFVIERL
+157 DTSFVIEQL
-166 AEFSTK
+166 ADFSTK
-172 AEVFTPFSDLHRTDT
+172 AEIFTPFASLHRTDT

-193 IAQDLENYIQNARN
+193 IAEDLESYIQNAQ
-207 TEDSGDTENTEN
+207 N
-219 TEDSGTALLSA
+219 TEDSGTTSLGT
-230 DATHSFIRVDPE
+230 DATHNFVRVDPE
-242 VNSVYVNGKV
+242 VNDTVYVNGK
-252 EAEIPVLDDFLPDRG
+252 AETDIPVLDDFLPDRG
-267 LAKIPEEPDDSNS
+267 LAKLQEEPYDN
-280 SVNSS
+280 NTS
-285 VEQTDPSGSS
+285 VEQTDPTGNS
-295 LDVTAGANVVVN
+295 LDVTAGANLLVN

-315 VIASVTAIMGDYH
+315 VIASVTAVMGNYH
-328 QIDAVSQSFVY
+328 QVDAISQTFVY
-339 SDNDEID
+339 SDHDEFA
-346 SALRSSGHSAE
+346 SALHASGHSAE

-364 NIAIF
+364 NIALF
-369 QQSTFEASNY
+369 EHSTFEASSH
-379 AETDAADPTFP
+379 ADTDAAEPMFP
-390 TSWRVSVIDG
+390 SSWRVSVIDG
-400 NVCFVQ
+400 DVSFVQ
-406 WVEQY
+406 WIEQY

-436 TAINLSSFFG
+436 TSIDFSSFFG

-475 DWVRAEDGADPGA
+475 DCVLAEDGA

-504 NVGTGSPFEA
+504 NVGTDSPFAA
-514 MPDYMVETQKAIEDR
+514 MPDYIVETQKAIEDR

-574 DVTQAASTLL
+574 DVTQAASAILDI
-584 ENNPGATV
+584 NPDATV

-601 VNIAEIIDYDS
+601 INIAEIVDYDS

-638 TTQPQPA
+638 TTEPQPA

-657 DDDDPSGGDS
+657 DNDDPGGSDS

-675 HDLSWSSHPVDVMQ
+675 HDFSWSSAHPADVMQ
-689 AMTA
+689 AMVA

>member
-36 PDEDG
+36 PGEDG

-49 FTAGFSSNLLL
+49 FTAGFSSHLLL

-67 TYKSGSYDIEYGPA
+67 IYKSGSYDIEYGPA
-81 HHLGRIFEESL
+81 HHLGRVFEESL

-99 AKDIPL
+99 ARDIRL

-111 TDIVLSGEPELNVFA
+111 TDIVLSDEPELNVFA
-126 GPGSAISHV
+126 GPGSGISHV

-172 AEVFTPFSDLHRTDT
+172 AEVFTPFSDLQRIDT
-187 YDGALK
+187 YDDALK
-193 IAQDLENYIQNARN
+193 IAQDLENYIQNAQN
-207 TEDSGDTENTEN
+207 TEDSGDTED
-219 TEDSGTALLSA
+219 TEDSGATSPSA

-242 VNSVYVNGKV
+242 INSICVNGKV

-280 SVNSS
+280 SVG
-285 VEQTDPSGSS
+285 QTEPSGNS

-307 VASVINTG
+307 VAAVINTG
-315 VIASVTAIMGDYH
+315 VIASVTAVMGDYH

-346 SALRSSGHSAE
+346 AALRSSGHSAE
-357 EAGTVAK
+357 EAGTIAK
-364 NIAIF
+364 NIAVF
-369 QQSTFEASNY
+369 QQSTFDTSSR
-379 AETDAADPTFP
+379 AEIDAADPTFP

-400 NVCFVQ
+400 DVSFVQ

-436 TAINLSSFFG
+436 TSINFSSFFG

-475 DWVRAEDGADPGA
+475 DWVRAEDGA

-584 ENNPGATV
+584 KNNPDAMV

-612 FGQTTY
+612 FGQTIY

-667 ADGVINAG
+667 ADGLINAG

-689 AMTA
+689 AITA

>member
-12 HFIGLFEMTTEEMRA
+12 HFIGLFEMTTDEMRL
-27 RTKYAEGAG
+27 RTNYAEGAG
-36 PDEDG
+36 PGADG

-49 FTAGFSSNLLL
+49 FTAAFSSDLQL

-67 TYKSGSYDIEYGPA
+67 NYKSGSYEIEFGPA
-81 HHLGRIFEESL
+81 RHFGRVFEESL

-99 AKDIPL
+99 GKDIPL
-105 PHFGEA
+105 PHFGDP
-111 TDIVLSGEPELNVFA
+111 TDTVLTDEPELTVFA

-135 LQVNV
+135 LQVNA

-150 DGIHAPR
+150 DGVHAPR
-157 DTAFVIERL
+157 DTSFVIERL
-166 AEFSTK
+166 ADFSTK
-172 AEVFTPFSDLHRTDT
+172 AEIFTPFASLHRTDT

-193 IAQDLENYIQNARN
+193 IAEDLESYIQNAQ
-207 TEDSGDTENTEN
+207 N
-219 TEDSGTALLSA
+219 TEDSGTTSLGT
-230 DATHSFIRVDPE
+230 DATHEFIRLDPE
-242 VNSVYVNGKV
+242 VNDTVYINGK
-252 EAEIPVLDDFLPDRG
+252 AETDIPVLDDFLPDRG
-267 LAKIPEEPDDSNS
+267 LAKLPEEPDDSNT
-280 SVNSS
+280 S
-285 VEQTDPSGSS
+285 VEQDDPSGTS
-295 LDVTAGANVVVN
+295 LEVTAGANLVVN
-307 VASVINTG
+307 VASVINTS
-315 VIASVTAIMGDYH
+315 VITSVTAVMGNYH
-328 QIDAVSQSFVY
+328 QVDAISQAFVY
-339 SDNDEID
+339 SDNDEIASTLHSSD
-346 SALRSSGHSAE
+346 RSGEAAE
-357 EAGTVAK
+357 TIAK
-364 NIAIF
+364 NIALF
-369 QQSTFEASNY
+369 EHSTFEASSH
-379 AETDAADPTFP
+379 ADTDATEPTFP
-390 TSWRVSVIDG
+390 NSWRVSVIDG
-400 NVCFVQ
+400 DVSFVQ
-406 WVEQY
+406 WIEQY
-411 HFVSDNDTMTVTT
+411 QFVTDNDTMTVIT

-436 TAINLSSFFG
+436 TSINFSSFFG

-475 DWVRAEDGADPGA
+475 DWVRAEDGVDPGA
-488 DIQTGNNL
+488 DIQTGDNL

-504 NVGTGSPFEA
+504 NVGTDSPFAA
-514 MPDYMVETQKAIEDR
+514 MPDYMAATQKAIEDR

-574 DVTQAASTLL
+574 DVTLAASTIL
-584 ENNPGATV
+584 ENNPDAVV

-601 VNIAEIIDYDS
+601 VNIAEIVDYDS

-645 DDRLANEVIAFL
+645 DDRLANEVIAFF
-657 DDDDPSGGDS
+657 DNDDPAGGDC

-675 HDLSWSSHPVDVMQ
+675 NDFSWSSTHPADVMQ
-689 AMTA
+689 AMVA

>member
-12 HFIGLFEMTTEEMRA
+12 HFIGLFETTTEEMRA
-27 RTKYAEGAG
+27 RTNYAEGAAPG
-36 PDEDG
+36 DDG

-49 FTAGFSSNLLL
+49 FTAAFSSNLQL
-60 KDYDPGI
+60 KDYDPAI
-67 TYKSGSYDIEYGPA
+67 IYKSGSYDIEYGPA
-81 HHLGRIFEESL
+81 RHLGRVFEESI

-99 AKDIPL
+99 ARDIPL
-105 PHFGEA
+105 PHFGSP
-111 TDIVLSGEPELNVFA
+111 TDIVLSDEPELTVFA

-135 LQVNV
+135 VQVNV

-150 DGIHAPR
+150 DGIHAAR
-157 DTAFVIERL
+157 DTSFVIERL
-166 AEFSTK
+166 AEFSTQ
-172 AEVFTPFSDLHRTDT
+172 AEIFTPFAGLHRTDT

-193 IAQDLENYIQNARN
+193 IAQDLESYIQNAQN
-207 TEDSGDTENTEN
+207 SEDGGDSEDSGATQP
-219 TEDSGTALLSA
+219 SA
-230 DATHSFIRVDPE
+230 DATHDFIRVDPE
-242 VNSVYVNGKV
+242 INTVYVNGKV

-267 LAKIPEEPDDSNS
+267 LAKLPEEPDDSNS
-280 SVNSS
+280 SV
-285 VEQTDPSGSS
+285 EQTDPSGNS
-295 LDVTAGANVVVN
+295 LEVTAGANFLVN

-315 VIASVTAIMGDYH
+315 VIASVTAVMGNYH

-339 SDNDEID
+339 SDNDEIA

-357 EAGTVAK
+357 AAGTIAK
-364 NIAIF
+364 NIAVF
-369 QQSTFEASNY
+369 QQSTFEASSHT
-379 AETDAADPTFP
+379 EPDAADPTFP

-400 NVCFVQ
+400 DVSFVQ

-424 SGSETTVLTGGN
+424 SGSETTILTGGN
-436 TAINLSSFFG
+436 TSINFSSFFG

-475 DWVRAEDGADPGA
+475 DWVRAGDGAGPGA
-488 DIQTGNNL
+488 DIETGGNL

-514 MPDYMVETQKAIEDR
+514 MPDYMIETQKAIEDR

-584 ENNPGATV
+584 ANNPDATV

-601 VNIAEIIDYDS
+601 VNIAEIVDYDS

-638 TTQPQPA
+638 TTQPHQA

-657 DDDDPSGGDS
+657 NDDDPTGGDS

-675 HDLSWSSHPVDVMQ
+675 HDLSWSSAHPADVMQ
-689 AMTA
+689 AMIA

>member
-12 HFIGLFEMTTEEMRA
+12 HFIGLFEMTTDEMRL
-27 RTKYAEGAG
+27 RTNYAEGAG
-36 PDEDG
+36 PGADG

-49 FTAGFSSNLLL
+49 YTAAFSSDLQL
-60 KDYDPGI
+60 KDYDPGVI
-67 TYKSGSYDIEYGPA
+67 YKSASYDIEYGPA
-81 HHLGRIFEESL
+81 RHLGRVFEDSI

-105 PHFGEA
+105 PHFGDP
-111 TDIVLSGEPELNVFA
+111 TDIVLTDEPELTVFA
-126 GPGSAISHV
+126 GPGSAISHAI
-135 LQVNV
+135 QVNV

-150 DGIHAPR
+150 SSVHASR
-157 DTAFVIERL
+157 DTSFVIEQL
-166 AEFSTK
+166 ADLSTK
-172 AEVFTPFSDLHRTDT
+172 AEIFTPFASLHRTDT

-193 IAQDLENYIQNARN
+193 IAEDLESYIQNAQ
-207 TEDSGDTENTEN
+207 N
-219 TEDSGTALLSA
+219 TEDSGTTSLGT
-230 DATHSFIRVDPE
+230 DATHNFVRVDPE
-242 VNSVYVNGKV
+242 VNDTVYVNGK
-252 EAEIPVLDDFLPDRG
+252 AETDIPVLDDFLPDRG
-267 LAKIPEEPDDSNS
+267 LAKLQEEPDDN
-280 SVNSS
+280 NTS
-285 VEQTDPSGSS
+285 VEQTDPTGNS
-295 LDVTAGANVVVN
+295 LDVTAGANLLVN

-315 VIASVTAIMGDYH
+315 VIASVTAVMGNYH
-328 QIDAVSQSFVY
+328 QVDAISQTFVY
-339 SDNDEID
+339 SDHDEFA
-346 SALRSSGHSAE
+346 SALHASGHSAE

-364 NIAIF
+364 NIALF
-369 QQSTFEASNY
+369 EHSTFEASSH
-379 AETDAADPTFP
+379 ADTDAAEPTFP
-390 TSWRVSVIDG
+390 SSWRVSVIDG
-400 NVCFVQ
+400 DVSVVQ
-406 WVEQY
+406 WIEQY

-436 TAINLSSFFG
+436 TSINFSSFFG

-475 DWVRAEDGADPGA
+475 DWVRAEDGAD
-488 DIQTGNNL
+488 IQTGNNL

-504 NVGTGSPFEA
+504 NVGTDSPFAA
-514 MPDYMVETQKAIEDR
+514 MPDYIVETQKAIEDR

-574 DVTQAASTLL
+574 DMTQAASAILDI
-584 ENNPGATV
+584 NPDATV

-601 VNIAEIIDYDS
+601 INIAEIVDYDS

-638 TTQPQPA
+638 TTEPQPA

-657 DDDDPSGGDS
+657 DNDDPGGSDS
-667 ADGVINAG
+667 EDGVINAG
-675 HDLSWSSHPVDVMQ
+675 HDFSWSSAHPADVMQ
-689 AMTA
+689 AMVA

>member
-12 HFIGLFEMTTEEMRA
+12 HFIGLFEMTTDEMRL
-27 RTKYAEGAG
+27 RTNYAEGAG
-36 PDEDG
+36 PGADG

-49 FTAGFSSNLLL
+49 FTAAFSSDLQL

-67 TYKSGSYDIEYGPA
+67 NYKSGSYEIEFGPA
-81 HHLGRIFEESL
+81 RHFGRVFEESL

-99 AKDIPL
+99 GKDIPL
-105 PHFGEA
+105 PHFGDP
-111 TDIVLSGEPELNVFA
+111 TDIVLTDEPELTVFA

-135 LQVNV
+135 LQVNA

-150 DGIHAPR
+150 DGVHAPR
-157 DTAFVIERL
+157 DTSFVIERL
-166 AEFSTK
+166 ADFSTK
-172 AEVFTPFSDLHRTDT
+172 AEIFTPFASLHRTDT

-193 IAQDLENYIQNARN
+193 VAEDLEVYIQNAQ
-207 TEDSGDTENTEN
+207 N
-219 TEDSGTALLSA
+219 TEDSGTTSLGT
-230 DATHSFIRVDPE
+230 DATHEFVRLDPG
-242 VNSVYVNGKV
+242 VNDTVYINGK
-252 EAEIPVLDDFLPDRG
+252 AETDIPVLDDFLPDRG
-267 LAKIPEEPDDSNS
+267 LAKLPEEPDDSNT
-280 SVNSS
+280 S
-285 VEQTDPSGSS
+285 VEQDDPSGTS
-295 LDVTAGANVVVN
+295 LEVTAGANLVVN

-315 VIASVTAIMGDYH
+315 VITSVTAVMGNYH
-328 QIDAVSQSFVY
+328 QVDAISQAFVY
-339 SDNDEID
+339 SDNDEIASTLHSSD
-346 SALRSSGHSAE
+346 RSGEAAE
-357 EAGTVAK
+357 TIAK
-364 NIAIF
+364 NIALF
-369 QQSTFEASNY
+369 EHSTFEASSH
-379 AETDAADPTFP
+379 ADTDATEPTFP
-390 TSWRVSVIDG
+390 NSWRVSVIDG
-400 NVCFVQ
+400 DVSFVQ
-406 WVEQY
+406 WIEQY
-411 HFVSDNDTMTVTT
+411 QFVTDNDTMTVIT

-436 TAINLSSFFG
+436 TSINFSSFFG

-475 DWVRAEDGADPGA
+475 DWVRAEDGVDPGA
-488 DIQTGNNL
+488 DIQTGDNL

-504 NVGTGSPFEA
+504 NVGTDSPFAA
-514 MPDYMVETQKAIEDR
+514 MPDYMAATQKAIEDR

-574 DVTQAASTLL
+574 DVTLAASTIL
-584 ENNPGATV
+584 ENNPDATV

-601 VNIAEIIDYDS
+601 VNIAEIVDYDS

-645 DDRLANEVIAFL
+645 DDRLANEVIAFF
-657 DDDDPSGGDS
+657 DNDDPAGGDC

-675 HDLSWSSHPVDVMQ
+675 NDFSWSSTPPADVMQ
-689 AMTA
+689 AMVA

>member
-12 HFIGLFEMTTEEMRA
+12 HFIGLFEMTTDEMRL
-27 RTKYAEGAG
+27 RTNYAEGAG
-36 PDEDG
+36 PGADG

-49 FTAGFSSNLLL
+49 YTAAFSSDLQLQ
-60 KDYDPGI
+60 DYDARVI
-67 TYKSGSYDIEYGPA
+67 YKSGSYDIEYGPA
-81 HHLGRIFEESL
+81 RHLGRVFEESL

-105 PHFGEA
+105 PHFGDP
-111 TDIVLSGEPELNVFA
+111 TDIVLTDEPELTVFA
-126 GPGSAISHV
+126 GPGSAISHAI
-135 LQVNV
+135 QVNV

-150 DGIHAPR
+150 SGVHAPR
-157 DTAFVIERL
+157 DTSFVIEQL
-166 AEFSTK
+166 ADFGTK
-172 AEVFTPFSDLHRTDT
+172 AEIFTPFASLHRTDT

-193 IAQDLENYIQNARN
+193 IAEDLESYIQNAQN
-207 TEDSGDTENTEN
+207 TEDSGAT
-219 TEDSGTALLSA
+219 SLGT
-230 DATHSFIRVDPE
+230 DATHNFIRVDPE
-242 VNSVYVNGKV
+242 VNDTVYVNGK
-252 EAEIPVLDDFLPDRG
+252 AETDIPVLDDFLPDRG
-267 LAKIPEEPDDSNS
+267 LAKLQEEPDDSNT
-280 SVNSS
+280 S
-285 VEQTDPSGSS
+285 VEQTDPSGNS
-295 LDVTAGANVVVN
+295 LDVTAGANLLVS

-315 VIASVTAIMGDYH
+315 VIASVTAVMGNYH
-328 QIDAVSQSFVY
+328 QIDAISQAFVY
-339 SDNDEID
+339 SDNDD
-346 SALRSSGHSAE
+346 VASTLHSSGHSAE
-357 EAGTVAK
+357 DAGTVAK
-364 NIAIF
+364 NIALF
-369 QQSTFEASNY
+369 EHSTFEAPSHADTDV
-379 AETDAADPTFP
+379 AEPTFP

-400 NVCFVQ
+400 DVSFVQ
-406 WVEQY
+406 WIEQY

-436 TAINLSSFFG
+436 TSINFSSFFG

-475 DWVRAEDGADPGA
+475 DWVRAEDGAD
-488 DIQTGNNL
+488 IQTGNNL

-504 NVGTGSPFEA
+504 NVGTDSPFAA
-514 MPDYMVETQKAIEDR
+514 MPDYIVETQKAIEDR

-574 DVTQAASTLL
+574 DVTQAASAILDI
-584 ENNPGATV
+584 NPDAKV

-601 VNIAEIIDYDS
+601 INIAEIVDYDS

-657 DDDDPSGGDS
+657 DNDDPGGSDS

-675 HDLSWSSHPVDVMQ
+675 HDFSWSSAHPADVMQ
-689 AMTA
+689 AMVA

>member
-12 HFIGLFEMTTEEMRA
+12 HFIGLFEMTTDEMRL
-27 RTKYAEGAG
+27 RTNYAEGAG
-36 PDEDG
+36 PGADG
-41 PALPDQDA
+41 PALPNQDA
-49 FTAGFSSNLLL
+49 FTPAFSSDLQL
-60 KDYDPGI
+60 KDYDPGVI
-67 TYKSGSYDIEYGPA
+67 YKSGSYDIEYGPTR
-81 HHLGRIFEESL
+81 HFGRVFEESL

-99 AKDIPL
+99 GKDIPL
-105 PHFGEA
+105 PHFGDP
-111 TDIVLSGEPELNVFA
+111 TDIVLTDEPELTVFA

-150 DGIHAPR
+150 DGVHAPR
-157 DTAFVIERL
+157 DTSFVIERL
-166 AEFSTK
+166 ADFSAK
-172 AEVFTPFSDLHRTDT
+172 AEIFTPFASLHRTDT

-193 IAQDLENYIQNARN
+193 IAEDLESYIQNSK
-207 TEDSGDTENTEN
+207 DSGPA
-219 TEDSGTALLSA
+219 SPGTG
-230 DATHSFIRVDPE
+230 DATHDFITTAPKNDT
-242 VNSVYVNGKV
+242 VYVNG
-252 EAEIPVLDDFLPDRG
+252 EETTDIPVLDDFLPDRG
-267 LAKIPEEPDDSNS
+267 LAKLLEEPDDS
-280 SVNSS
+280 NSS
-285 VEQTDPSGSS
+285 VEQTDPSGDS
-295 LDVTAGANVVVN
+295 LDVTAGANLLVS

-315 VIASVTAIMGDYH
+315 VIASVTAVMGNYH
-328 QIDAVSQSFVY
+328 QIDAISQAFVY
-339 SDNDEID
+339 SDNDDIA
-346 SALRSSGHSAE
+346 STLHSSGHSAE
-357 EAGTVAK
+357 DAGTVAK
-364 NIAIF
+364 NIALF
-369 QQSTFEASNY
+369 EHSTFEASSHADTDV
-379 AETDAADPTFP
+379 AEPTFP

-400 NVCFVQ
+400 DVSFVQ
-406 WVEQY
+406 WIEQY

-424 SGSETTVLTGGN
+424 SGSEATVLTGGN
-436 TAINLSSFFG
+436 TSINVSSFFG

-475 DWVRAEDGADPGA
+475 DWVRAEDGVDPGA

-496 IWNFASIH
+496 LWNFASIH
-504 NVGTGSPFEA
+504 NVGTDSPFAA
-514 MPDYMVETQKAIEDR
+514 MPDYIVETQKAIEDR

-574 DVTQAASTLL
+574 DVTQAASTILD
-584 ENNPGATV
+584 NNPDATV
-592 TIDTGSNAV
+592 TIDTGNNAV
-601 VNIAEIIDYDS
+601 INIAEIVDYDS

-657 DDDDPSGGDS
+657 DNDDPGGSDS

-675 HDLSWSSHPVDVMQ
+675 HDFSWSSAHPADVMQ
-689 AMTA
+689 AMVA

>member
-12 HFIGLFEMTTEEMRA
+12 HFIGLFEMTTDEMRL
-27 RTKYAEGAG
+27 RTNYAEGAG
-36 PDEDG
+36 PGADG

-49 FTAGFSSNLLL
+49 FTAAFSSDLQL

-67 TYKSGSYDIEYGPA
+67 NYKSGSYEIEFGPA
-81 HHLGRIFEESL
+81 RHFGRVFEESL

-99 AKDIPL
+99 GKDIPL
-105 PHFGEA
+105 PHFGDP
-111 TDIVLSGEPELNVFA
+111 TDIVLTDEPELTVFA

-135 LQVNV
+135 LQVNA

-150 DGIHAPR
+150 DGVHAPR
-157 DTAFVIERL
+157 DTSFVIERL
-166 AEFSTK
+166 ADFSTK
-172 AEVFTPFSDLHRTDT
+172 AEIFTPFASLHRTDT

-193 IAQDLENYIQNARN
+193 VAEDLEVYIQNAQ
-207 TEDSGDTENTEN
+207 N
-219 TEDSGTALLSA
+219 TEDSGTTSLGT
-230 DATHSFIRVDPE
+230 DATHEFVRLDPG
-242 VNSVYVNGKV
+242 VNDTVYINGK
-252 EAEIPVLDDFLPDRG
+252 AETDIPVLDDFLPDRG
-267 LAKIPEEPDDSNS
+267 LAKLPEEPDDSNT
-280 SVNSS
+280 S
-285 VEQTDPSGSS
+285 VEQDDPSGTS
-295 LDVTAGANVVVN
+295 LEVTAGANLVVN

-315 VIASVTAIMGDYH
+315 VITSVTAVMGNYH
-328 QIDAVSQSFVY
+328 QVDAISQAFVY
-339 SDNDEID
+339 SDNDEIASTLHSSD
-346 SALRSSGHSAE
+346 RSGEAAE
-357 EAGTVAK
+357 TIAK
-364 NIAIF
+364 NIALF
-369 QQSTFEASNY
+369 EHSTFEASSH
-379 AETDAADPTFP
+379 ADTDATEPTFP
-390 TSWRVSVIDG
+390 NSWRVSVIDG
-400 NVCFVQ
+400 DVCFVQ
-406 WVEQY
+406 WIEQY
-411 HFVSDNDTMTVTT
+411 QFVTDNDTMTVIT

-436 TAINLSSFFG
+436 TSINFSSFFG

-475 DWVRAEDGADPGA
+475 DWVRAEDGVDPGA
-488 DIQTGNNL
+488 DIQTGDNL

-504 NVGTGSPFEA
+504 NVGTDSPFAA
-514 MPDYMVETQKAIEDR
+514 MPDYMAATQKAIEDR

-574 DVTQAASTLL
+574 DVTLAASTIL
-584 ENNPGATV
+584 ENNPDATV

-601 VNIAEIIDYDS
+601 VNIAEIVDYDS

-645 DDRLANEVIAFL
+645 DDRLANEVIAFF
-657 DDDDPSGGDS
+657 DNDDPAGGDC

-675 HDLSWSSHPVDVMQ
+675 NDFSWSSTHPADVMQ
-689 AMTA
+689 AMVA

>member
-12 HFIGLFEMTTEEMRA
+12 HFIGLFEMTTDEMRL
-27 RTKYAEGAG
+27 RTNYAEGAG
-36 PDEDG
+36 PGADG

-49 FTAGFSSNLLL
+49 FTPAFSSDLQL
-60 KDYDPGI
+60 KDYDPGVI
-67 TYKSGSYDIEYGPA
+67 YKSGNYDIEYGPTR
-81 HHLGRIFEESL
+81 HFGRVFEESL

-99 AKDIPL
+99 GKDIPL
-105 PHFGEA
+105 PHFGDP
-111 TDIVLSGEPELNVFA
+111 TDIVITDEPELTVFA

-150 DGIHAPR
+150 DGVHAPR
-157 DTAFVIERL
+157 DTSFVIERL
-166 AEFSTK
+166 ADFSTE
-172 AEVFTPFSDLHRTDT
+172 AEILTPFASLHRTDT

-193 IAQDLENYIQNARN
+193 IAEDLESYIQNSK
-207 TEDSGDTENTEN
+207 DSGPA
-219 TEDSGTALLSA
+219 SPGTG
-230 DATHSFIRVDPE
+230 DATHDFITTAPKNDT
-242 VNSVYVNGKV
+242 VYVNG
-252 EAEIPVLDDFLPDRG
+252 EETTDIPVLDDFLPDRG
-267 LAKIPEEPDDSNS
+267 LAKPLEEPDDS
-280 SVNSS
+280 NSS
-285 VEQTDPSGSS
+285 VEQTDPSGDS
-295 LDVTAGANVVVN
+295 LDVTAGANLLVS
-307 VASVINTG
+307 VASVVNTG
-315 VIASVTAIMGDYH
+315 VIASVTAVMGNYH
-328 QIDAVSQSFVY
+328 QIDAISQAFVY
-339 SDNDEID
+339 SDNDDIA
-346 SALRSSGHSAE
+346 STLHSSGHSAE
-357 EAGTVAK
+357 DAGTVAK
-364 NIAIF
+364 NIALF
-369 QQSTFEASNY
+369 EHSTFEASSHADTDV
-379 AETDAADPTFP
+379 AEPTFP

-400 NVCFVQ
+400 DVSFVQ
-406 WVEQY
+406 WIEQY

-424 SGSETTVLTGGN
+424 SGSEATVLTGGN
-436 TAINLSSFFG
+436 TSINFSSFFG

-475 DWVRAEDGADPGA
+475 DWVRAEDGVDPGA

-496 IWNFASIH
+496 LWNFASIH
-504 NVGTGSPFEA
+504 NVGTDSPFAA
-514 MPDYMVETQKAIEDR
+514 MPDYIVETQKAIEDR

-574 DVTQAASTLL
+574 DVTQAASTILD
-584 ENNPGATV
+584 NNPDATV

-601 VNIAEIIDYDS
+601 INIAEIVDYDS

-657 DDDDPSGGDS
+657 DNDDPGGSDS

-675 HDLSWSSHPVDVMQ
+675 HDFSWSSAHPADVMQ
-689 AMTA
+689 AMVA